1 MRILTQD
8 EGTAT
13 LPVAGVGVPADA
25 SSPPKRPTR
34 LTATV
39 CENEEKNGVEIRF
52 PEKPPALVRA
62 KLKAAG
68 WRWHGRSQCWY
79 TRRSP
84 RSLAFAEELIGASR
98 VAKPI
103 PAAAPGPPA
112 PLSVLNIQIP
122 VEALPAIE
130 ESVSFAYEG

>member
-25 SSPPKRPTR
+25 SSPPKRTR

-39 CENEEKNGVEIRF
+39 SENEEKNGVEIRF

-79 TRRSP
+79 TRRSQK
-84 RSLAFAEELIGASR
+84 SLAFAEELIGASR
-98 VAKPI
+98 LSN
-103 PAAAPGPPA
+103 PGPPRR
-112 PLSVLNIQIP
+112 P
-122 VEALPAIE
+122 
-130 ESVSFAYEG
+130 